1 MLAEVYDVGRLLD
14 IKFDITAICSLSY
27 MELFQHFN
35 TSRIRSTLS
44 CYQRGFLLHCCK
56 VPHLY
61 QEEALF
67 LTNNDFD

>member
-14 IKFDITAICSLSY
+14 TKFDITAICSLSY

-67 LTNNDFD
+67 